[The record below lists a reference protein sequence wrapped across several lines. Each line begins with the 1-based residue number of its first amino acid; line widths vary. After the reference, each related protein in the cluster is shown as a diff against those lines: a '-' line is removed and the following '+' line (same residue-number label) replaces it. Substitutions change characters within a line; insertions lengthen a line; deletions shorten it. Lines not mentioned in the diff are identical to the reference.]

1 MLRTNLLSD
10 RLAGLETSPEE
21 ERRALEAL
29 RAGTPVSDL
38 QFDAL
43 YPAHLRKLSFVHWT
57 PLRVAR
63 RAAELLVDRPGT
75 SVLDVGSG
83 AGKLCIV
90 GALTTSGRFVGIE
103 CRRALVETGVDVV
116 ARHGIPRVELVH
128 GDMSTVDFGAFD
140 AIYFYNPFYERLMA
154 HSRSD
159 EGSAETLRRHEREVS
174 HVERQLAR
182 ARAGM
187 RVVTFHGF
195 GGVWPPGYQRVAH
208 ERYGTGLLELWRKE
222 EA

>member
-10 RLAGLETSPEE
+10 RFAGLETSPEE
-21 ERRALEAL
+21 ERRALDAL

-57 PLRVAR
+57 PVRVAR

-75 SVLDVGSG
+75 RVLDVGSG

-90 GALTTSGRFVGIE
+90 GALTTQGCFVGVE
-103 CRRALVETGVDVV
+103 CRRALVEAGTDVV
-116 ARHGIPRVELVH
+116 QRHGIPRVELVH
-128 GDMSTVDFGAFD
+128 GDMNAVDFGAFD
-140 AIYFYNPFYERLMA
+140 AFYFYNPFYERLMA
-154 HSRSD
+154 LSRSD

-174 HVERQLAR
+174 LVERRLAH
-182 ARAGM
+182 AQADV

-195 GGVWPPGYQRVAH
+195 GGVWPPRDKRVAH
-208 ERYGTGLLELWRKE
+208 ERYRTRLQELRRKE
-222 EA
+222 S